1 MHHTHPTTTRRV
13 CDNTTTKYQT
23 ILCGKIVFISAIHAL
38 FTDLFIR
45 LIRPI
50 VELGLFLP
58 LLRFLYPL
66 YLLHQLIST
75 IQKLTTMCYVPEP
88 IAFGRI
94 EYINSTAQHTQTQTT
109 HKYSSKFIYLSQ
121 FIIFRAVVS
130 LFILAL
136 LLNLIYMQ
144 HDISLK

>member
-23 ILCGKIVFISAIHAL
+23 ILCGKIVFISAIHGF

-66 YLLHQLIST
+66 YLLHQLISI
-75 IQKLTTMCYVPEP
+75 IQKLTTMCFVPEP

-94 EYINSTAQHTQTQTT
+94 EYINSTAQNTQTQTT
-109 HKYSSKFIYLSQ
+109 QFKVYLFKPIYYFSCCCVVIYFGFIVKF
-121 FIIFRAVVS
+121 
-130 LFILAL
+130 
-136 LLNLIYMQ
+136 NLYAT
-144 HDISLK
+144 